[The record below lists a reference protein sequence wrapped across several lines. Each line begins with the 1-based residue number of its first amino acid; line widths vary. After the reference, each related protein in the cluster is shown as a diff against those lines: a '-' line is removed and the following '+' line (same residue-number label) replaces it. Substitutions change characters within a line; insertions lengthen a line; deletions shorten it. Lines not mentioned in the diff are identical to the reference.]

1 MDGDPLTTAL
11 EAVVDSLAHA
21 IIDGCAADA
30 ALHMD
35 TKARSTSLRTQ
46 LAFEAALGPAL
57 KTLGNELLGRLVSGA
72 SDRAAAIYSHPRM
85 STDAAI
91 RELKDAETTLQRAI
105 LKAQSE
111 SPDAKAAFAF
121 ASLRVI
127 AITQAVGP
135 ACVIANKAGR
145 KGLQQERRK
154 PTADDLPPQIIAI
167 VEKMVHGDEEDFDTG
182 VDELQQI
189 MGTPQDV
196 AGIATKLYAL
206 ATSEN
211 GVDHLCTIV
220 SNVIAARER
229 KTLKAGNAGRA
240 LGRQSANRP
249 EVPLRP
255 SEPRKLPS
263 GSNTDTA
270 NLELDTQPV
279 ASGSSPE
286 AKLAPV
292 PEPAQ
297 LKFEKPLLKGQAS
310 LFEPHGTA
318 SYGERARAR
327 RKGLPTND

>member
-35 TKARSTSLRTQ
+35 TKARSANLRTQ

-57 KTLGNELLGRLVSGA
+57 KTLGNELLGRLLTST

-167 VEKMVHGDEEDFDTG
+167 VQKMVQGDEEDFDTG

-206 ATSEN
+206 ATSAN
-211 GVDHLCTIV
+211 GSDHICTIAD
-220 SNVIAARER
+220 NI
-229 KTLKAGNAGRA
+229 T
-240 LGRQSANRP
+240 
-249 EVPLRP
+249 
-255 SEPRKLPS
+255 
-263 GSNTDTA
+263 
-270 NLELDTQPV
+270 V
-279 ASGSSPE
+279 ASE
-286 AKLAPV
+286 ATARKARRQGLALMAGKTAPALSRPTTPPVEPV
-292 PEPAQ
+292 PETVIVQENPQSAET
-297 LKFEKPLLKGQAS
+297 KRDEVP
-310 LFEPHGTA
+310 PPV
-318 SYGERARAR
+318 ARAVAEVPKQTSLLDKLQYEATGQNVKSR
-327 RKGLPTND
+327 MEKRLAENQTNRPNWEDRP